1 MTTQEV
7 NELRAEISWFA
18 MRLGEVHK
26 QRIEAET
33 AARALA
39 ARVKVLEEALQPF
52 ARNVFGGNQHA
63 EALKQARAALEHQQK
78 GEKL

>member
-1 MTTQEV
+1 MDDV
-7 NELRAEISWFA
+7 NELRAEIGWLE

-33 AARALA
+33 VARALA

-63 EALKQARAALEHQQK
+63 EALKQARASLTQEPQT
-78 GEKL
+78 